1 MSARKVATDFTFDG
15 QRIPKGTVVL
25 YSPYVTH
32 RLSAGCGP
40 NRSGSGRNAGTRPTR
55 TTGPP
60 PPPPF
65 LPFGGGPH
73 RCIGAG
79 FATTGIKVVLTQ
91 LLRRV
96 EARTVG
102 GPVRPTSITAMRHA
116 GVFRWRSPKYG
127 RPFRHE
133 RAELTLP
140 GRRRPGTTNCGTPL
154 APISGASNAICNCE

>member
-32 RLSAGCGP
+32 RLSAVWPEPEAVPAG
-40 NRSGSGRNAGTRPTR
+40 NAGTRPTR

-60 PPPPF
+60 PRH
-65 LPFGGGPH
+65 LPALRRRPH

-79 FATTGIKVVLTQ
+79 FRHYRDQGRAHQ

-102 GPVRPTSITAMRHA
+102 GPVRPTSITAMRPRR
-116 GVFRWRSPKYG
+116 GIQVEITEVRSPL
-127 RPFRHE
+127 PAMSE
-133 RAELTLP
+133 PIDAP
-140 GRRRPGTTNCGTPL
+140 GRRRPRHDELRHASGTY
-154 APISGASNAICNCE
+154 IRRE